1 MPEANFCLRCGHAL
15 EQRAVDGAL
24 RPVCTQCSRVHY
36 FDPKVAVG
44 LLIERDRQLL
54 LVRRRHDPERG
65 KWSIPAGFVDAG
77 EDPAR
82 AAEREGLEETHLQ
95 VAVTNLLEVYA
106 RTGGSEGADILIVYR
121 AKVIGGTLE
130 PGDDAS
136 EAGFFSPTDLPEL
149 AFASTRLVIARW
161 RADLAEKD
169 AKTPSS
175 LQF

>member
-15 EQRAVDGAL
+15 EARVADGKL
-24 RPVCTQCSRVHY
+24 RPVCPQCGRVHY

-44 LLIERDRQLL
+44 LLIEHDQQIL

-82 AAEREGLEETHLQ
+82 AAERESLEETNLQ
-95 VAVTNLLEVYA
+95 VAVTALFDVYA
-106 RTGGSEGADILIVYR
+106 RAQGTEGADILIVYR
-121 AKVIGGTLE
+121 ARVVGGVLA

-136 EAGFFSPTDLPEL
+136 EAGFFSPAAMPEL
-149 AFASTRLVIARW
+149 AFASTQQVIDRW
-161 RADLAEKD
+161 RAELA
-169 AKTPSS
+169 ANAR
-175 LQF
+175 